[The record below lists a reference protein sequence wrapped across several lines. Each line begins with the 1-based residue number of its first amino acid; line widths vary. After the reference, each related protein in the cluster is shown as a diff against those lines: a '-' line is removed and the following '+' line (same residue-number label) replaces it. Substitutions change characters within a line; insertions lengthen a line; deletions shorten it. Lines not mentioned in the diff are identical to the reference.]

1 MANDLK
7 GLYTKEHILFG
18 EEDNILCP
26 MQKKATK
33 KRIDIY
39 LLEFKTGYFLQ
50 NYSLLFSQQKHYHQK
65 RVILAFYKNSDVK
78 ISFPSQSVDNSI
90 ASYFFI

>member
-1 MANDLK
+1 MICTAF
-7 GLYTKEHILFG
+7 Y
-18 EEDNILCP
+18 
-26 MQKKATK
+26 
-33 KRIDIY
+33 
-39 LLEFKTGYFLQ
+39 
-50 NYSLLFSQQKHYHQK
+50 YSLLFSQQKHYHQK